1 MCLGVP
7 GEIIAEHRDATG
19 LRLGT
24 VRFGGAERE
33 VCLELVPEAKVGDY
47 VIVHVGVAISTVS
60 PEEAREVFGYLQ
72 EIEAL
77 GELDPEPAA

>member
-7 GEIIAEHRDATG
+7 GELLREYAGPSG

-33 VCLELVPEAKVGDY
+33 VCLDLVPEARVGDY
-47 VIVHVGVAISTVS
+47 VIVHVGVAISTLS
-60 PEEAREVFGYLQ
+60 PAAARETLGYLEQ
-72 EIEAL
+72 L
-77 GELDPEPAA
+77 GVAEP